1 MATSFNSRAGTFS
14 RAAARSANMLPRAR
28 HLGIQMSR
36 HAAVAVLCFAVMQ
49 IWLVSAAIE
58 AGAPRGISVG
68 AMIALLALALPYAR
82 IVERRWQRLGQHA
95 LPSPA
100 LMDRFRG
107 DVRQLW
113 VLTAVV
119 PAMWTGGAWF
129 FL

>member
-1 MATSFNSRAGTFS
+1 MATSFSSREWT
-14 RAAARSANMLPRAR
+14 RSANMLPRAR

-36 HAAVAVLCFAVMQ
+36 HASISFLFFSFIH

-82 IVERRWQRLGQHA
+82 ITERRWQRLGQQA

-100 LMDRFRG
+100 LMDRFRA
-107 DVRQLW
+107 DLRRLW
-113 VLTAVV
+113 LLTAIV
-119 PAMWTGGAWF
+119 PAMWTSAAWF

>member
-1 MATSFNSRAGTFS
+1 MATSFSSREWT
-14 RAAARSANMLPRAR
+14 RSANILPRAR

-36 HAAVAVLCFAVMQ
+36 HAAVAVLVFAVMQ

-82 IVERRWQRLGQHA
+82 IIERRWQRLGQQA

-100 LMDRFRG
+100 LMDRFRS
-107 DVRQLW
+107 DVRRLW
-113 VLTAVV
+113 LLTAIV
-119 PAMWTGGAWF
+119 PAMWTGAAWF